1 MTRRRFKSGSSSIA
15 KCRYLT
21 VESGL
26 CFHLSKISSPISH
39 DSLYVEQIVQ
49 NPEKEAFFLR
59 GGNLISGQPGEGVI

>member
-1 MTRRRFKSGSSSIA
+1 MTTRRFKSGSSSIA
-15 KCRYLT
+15 KCGYLT
-21 VESGL
+21 AESEL

-49 NPEKEAFFLR
+49 NPEKDPFLR